1 MAIWGFL
8 SRNWL
13 KIWTCSLLRLICI
26 HFISL
31 LTKFHQDLSS
41 SCRYIDRRS
50 FKKVMKIGRFL
61 GKITPWRRNAMK
73 KWMTAVWKEIYRRFW
88 ISNQIFDSIYGSR
101 DIAHSLDTTFGN
113 SGQNLNFVDDYLKN
127 GKRFWHAVFAR
138 CSELIS
144 STFWASFIK
153 IVRAI
158 FEKQSKNCHFDHIFG
173 LFGWSKIFLDNPA
186 SSLFSFYHCLT
197 SCKVSWKSLEPF
209 LRKMIN

>member
-1 MAIWGFL
+1 MHQICIDFV
-8 SRNWL
+8 
-13 KIWTCSLLRLICI
+13 SLL
-26 HFISL
+26 S
-31 LTKFHQDLSS
+31 KFHQNISS
-41 SCRYIDRRS
+41 GCRDIEQRS
-50 FKKVMKIGRFL
+50 SKKCMKIGLFL
-61 GKITPWRRNAMK
+61 GKITPWRQQVGKNLMRR
-73 KWMTAVWKEIYRRFW
+73 TWKTIYRRFW

-101 DIAHSLDTTFGN
+101 DIAHSLDTTFGIF
-113 SGQNLNFVDDYLKN
+113 GQNRNFVDEYLKN
-127 GKRFWHAVFAR
+127 QNFFWHAVFAR

-158 FEKQSKNCHFDHIFG
+158 FEKKSKNCHFDHIFG

-209 LRKMIN
+209 LRKTITN